1 MQKYLCG
8 RCCLKTAQGKG
19 RICSHRG
26 FLARPQTPQQHS
38 RCKPRWTP
46 LHGSCFTISFLNPGI
61 QGNSGA
67 WFYSTSGILPVGY
80 EVCAPWSTKCQ
91 SLQREQDVEGVWDPP
106 FLRGS
111 ALGHRWV
118 SPFFPPKHPNL
129 GAVVAN
135 FTGTESPPQL
145 WLLSLATG
153 PGFEV
158 PINFGRGAGA
168 KQVVVII
175 SPKHVETGVAS

>member
-46 LHGSCFTISFLNPGI
+46 LHGSCFTISSLNPGI

-67 WFYSTSGILPVGY
+67 WFYSTSGI
-80 EVCAPWSTKCQ
+80 CPWDMKFVPLEAQ
-91 SLQREQDVEGVWDPP
+91 SASPC
-106 FLRGS
+106 RGS
-111 ALGHRWV
+111 RMWKVFGILHSCGVLPLVTNGCPRFSLPNTQIWV
-118 SPFFPPKHPNL
+118 
-129 GAVVAN
+129 
-135 FTGTESPPQL
+135 L
-145 WLLSLATG
+145 WW
-153 PGFEV
+153 P
-158 PINFGRGAGA
+158 
-168 KQVVVII
+168 I
-175 SPKHVETGVAS
+175 SPGQSRHLNCGCSPWPRAQVLRCR